1 MVNNQFIV
9 ELSNIP
15 AGEYSYTVSVAN
27 EKESISGNF
36 KILPFE
42 VEQQFTQSNDK
53 DLKKVA
59 SKTNGEIYYSNQE
72 VALIESLKKDERY
85 KSIQKSSIIK
95 TPLIDWKW
103 ILGFI
108 ILLLSIEWFTRKYF
122 GKI

>member
-1 MVNNQFIV
+1 MVENRFRV

-15 AGEYSYTVSVAN
+15 AGEYAYTVSVAN
-27 EKESISGNF
+27 EKESVSGNF

-53 DLKKVA
+53 DLKKLT
-59 SKTNGEIYYSNQE
+59 SKTGGEIFYLNQE
-72 VALIESLKKDERY
+72 ATLIESLKKEERY

-103 ILGFI
+103 MLGFI
-108 ILLLSIEWFTRKYF
+108 IFLLSIEWFTRKYF